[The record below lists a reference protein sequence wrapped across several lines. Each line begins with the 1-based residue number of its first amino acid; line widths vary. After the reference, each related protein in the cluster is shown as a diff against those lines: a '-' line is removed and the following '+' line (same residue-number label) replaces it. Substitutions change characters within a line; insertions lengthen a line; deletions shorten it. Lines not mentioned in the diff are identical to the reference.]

1 MNTICL
7 LQLLLEYDL
16 ENKNYKVP
24 MRAQLLFFNLYK
36 HLHVYL
42 SYEVLVSCQI
52 MQIQQML
59 SSREYLII
67 EHVLLFFPRKTQA
80 CAFIY
85 FCKNILPLLFAY
97 TKCNSMKA
105 FPPFNQV
112 FFNFTRFFC
121 LFGATYFIL
130 YELAIKELYV

>member
-1 MNTICL
+1 
-7 LQLLLEYDL
+7 
-16 ENKNYKVP
+16 
-24 MRAQLLFFNLYK
+24 MRAQLFFFINICMFTLVTRY
-36 HLHVYL
+36 
-42 SYEVLVSCQI
+42 VLVSCQI

-105 FPPFNQV
+105 FAPFNQV

-121 LFGATYFIL
+121 LFGATLYFIV